1 VQLTDL
7 SPACV
12 KTLLYEFSPLI
23 FDLKTFATKV
33 GSSSVIGVYLQ
44 FTADF
49 FLPEKY
55 ANVWL
60 LLQKIE
66 SRMKTIGLIGGMSW
80 VSTRSYYQLIN
91 QGINQHLGGF
101 HSAKLVLV
109 SVDFAEIEVLQQK
122 GEWQKSAD
130 ILIDAAKSLE
140 AAGADFFLICT
151 NTMHKV
157 ADLVSQAVTIPLLH
171 IANTTG
177 DKLAQ
182 DKVNKV
188 ALLGTKFTMAQGFYK
203 NRLIEDF
210 SIDVLVPTDH
220 EQDVIHRIIYD
231 ELCVGLVNENSRQA
245 YLSIINNLVERGAQG
260 IILGCTE
267 IGLLINSSHTSSPL
281 YDTTDIHARSAVI
294 AAIK

>member
-1 VQLTDL
+1 
-7 SPACV
+7 
-12 KTLLYEFSPLI
+12 
-23 FDLKTFATKV
+23 
-33 GSSSVIGVYLQ
+33 
-44 FTADF
+44 
-49 FLPEKY
+49 
-55 ANVWL
+55 
-60 LLQKIE
+60 
-66 SRMKTIGLIGGMSW
+66 
-80 VSTRSYYQLIN
+80 
-91 QGINQHLGGF
+91 
-101 HSAKLVLV
+101 
-109 SVDFAEIEVLQQK
+109 
-122 GEWQKSAD
+122 
-130 ILIDAAKSLE
+130 
-140 AAGADFFLICT
+140 
-151 NTMHKV
+151 
-157 ADLVSQAVTIPLLH
+157 VTIPLLH